1 MTVAVV
7 LFSGQSL
14 IDRWFREGEE
24 FEGILAAEVFRT
36 AFLNDNPEYSDLIM
50 IDGATGG
57 TPLFGQTS
65 GFIALDGADFTP
77 GPELLHAY
85 DQIDD
90 ALSGQRKLDF
100 VGTVWGQGHSNTGRL
115 GNDWET
121 GNTNSFEDQYKSGLE
136 WVLQALDDY
145 VVSNHASAFNR
156 QSDDPQVFIQHIGRR
171 TRDDGDSVDGLNDI
185 KDIQS
190 EVADANGHYHIA
202 SEGYDLEM
210 PDGTHPSPEA
220 FQELAARMAHFI
232 STGEQGPEVTDIR
245 VLNANG
251 KGKVILTF
259 DQSGSIDDAD
269 IKLKADAKDLLQVID
284 STVLDSGGF
293 AQEKSIGV
301 SSVKVKDGTIIFKLD
316 REIEGSE
323 VTVSYGYAGVLSEAA
338 LSERGDGDDVVEPIG
353 IKVSNPAK
361 PDEKLFLPMIAFR
374 EDVNVEGSSSD
385 GVDLGE
391 LKRGVS
397 AEDDFTGRGY
407 ILYSQDSLFDIYAPN
422 YSSYQ
427 ATNFMAVYHD
437 GDQWNY
443 FNNERSFAFDPN
455 ELSNAVL
462 VASVNFNTDRVEMLE
477 GEKGFVH
484 NIQSGYASG
493 TIDVIANW
501 YNGEVNEG
509 EFGIENGIL
518 VLQAKHRAD
527 TGEFGRGVAAQD
539 NFSGKG
545 YILYTTEN
553 LQDVYT
559 GSIHPSQA
567 EHFVAVYKQNGD
579 WYRFNNETA
588 IEFKPN
594 DLANAVLVAKVDYG
608 ADEVTMLNGVNTTIG
623 GVQAG
628 YLRGSLEVVVNQW
641 NGEANLGDFDLDGS
655 SLVLYSSD
663 YLLS

>member
-36 AFLNDNPEYSDLIM
+36 AFLNDNPQYSDLIM

-65 GFIALDGADFTP
+65 GFIALDDGDFTP

-90 ALSGQRKLDF
+90 ALSGQQRLDF

-121 GNTNSFEDQYKSGLE
+121 GNHNEFEDQYKRGLE
-136 WVLQALDDY
+136 WVLHELEDY
-145 VVSNHASAFNR
+145 VVSNHGSAFNR

-185 KDIQS
+185 KDIQTDI
-190 EVADANGHYHIA
+190 ADANRNYHIA

-220 FQELAARMAHFI
+220 FQVLSARMSHFI
-232 STGEQGPEVTDIR
+232 STGEQGPEVTDIQ

-251 KGKVILTF
+251 KGKVILTY
-259 DQSGSIDDAD
+259 DRSGSIDDSD
-269 IKLKADAKDLLQVID
+269 IKLLADAKDFLQVID
-284 STVLDSGGF
+284 SKVLSSGGF

-301 SSVKVKDGTIIFKLD
+301 DSVKVQNGTLIFKLD

-338 LSERGDGDDVVEPIG
+338 LSELGDGDDVVEPIG
-353 IKVSNPAK
+353 IKVPNAAK
-361 PDEKLFLPMIAFR
+361 PGEKLFLPMVAFR
-374 EDVNVEGSSSD
+374 EDVQVKGSGD
-385 GVDLGE
+385 GSVDLGD

-397 AEDDFTGRGY
+397 AKDDFTGRGY
-407 ILYSQDSLFDIYAPN
+407 ILYSEDSLLDTFAPN
-422 YSSYQ
+422 YSNYQ

-437 GDQWNY
+437 GEEWNY
-443 FNNERSFAFDPN
+443 FNNERSFTFDPN

-462 VASVNFNTDRVEMLE
+462 VASVNYTTDRVKMLE
-477 GEKGFVH
+477 GEKGFIH
-484 NIQSGYASG
+484 DIQSGYASG
-493 TIDVIANW
+493 TLDIIANW

-509 EFGIENGIL
+509 EFGIEDGTL
-518 VLQAKHRAD
+518 VLQTKHKAD
-527 TGEFGRGVAAQD
+527 VGEFGRGIAAKD
-539 NFSGKG
+539 DFSGKG

-553 LQDVYT
+553 LHDVYSGT
-559 GSIHPSQA
+559 IHPNQA

-579 WYRFNNETA
+579 WYRFHNETA
-588 IEFKPN
+588 IEFEPK

-608 ADEVTMLNGVNTTIG
+608 ADEVTMLDGFNKTIG

-628 YLRGSLEVVVNQW
+628 YLRGNLEVEVNQW

-663 YLLS
+663 YLLG